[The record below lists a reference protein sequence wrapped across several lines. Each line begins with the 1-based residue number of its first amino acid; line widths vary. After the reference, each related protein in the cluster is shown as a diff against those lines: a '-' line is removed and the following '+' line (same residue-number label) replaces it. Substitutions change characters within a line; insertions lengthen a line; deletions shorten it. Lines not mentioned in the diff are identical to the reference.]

1 MGQLENAEL
10 GENITAPAMVYISSS
25 DGKMYKAVATDTAK
39 GAQGS
44 LLVSGSTGDNRQVH
58 FGSEA
63 IAWPS
68 PLTAGATYYLS
79 DTAGAITSTAPTNV
93 QVVGFATAY
102 GLFQQ
107 SIAPFASSGSGGVN
121 LSEVK
126 KTAFLGV

>member
-25 DGKMYKAVATDTAK
+25 DGKVYKATATDLAK
-39 GAQGS
+39 GAHGS
-44 LLVSGSTGDNRQVH
+44 LLVTGTTGDNRQVH

-68 PLTAGATYYLS
+68 PLTAGTVFYLS

-107 SIAPFASSGSGGVN
+107 SIAPFASSGGGGVN

-126 KTAFLGV
+126 KIAFLGV